1 MSQPGNM
8 QVAPSGPWPALEGAM
23 DPGASL
29 RHAVS
34 VMACYLFLGF
44 QVFGGVIRWLLDL
57 SGASFAI
64 YLPNVLMLCC
74 ILLSQTCDAL
84 RQRTS
89 PAVVLFALLLLLC
102 AATGYLNTGKGAQ
115 VAFGVWVLVPF
126 FFGLA
131 CAPVL
136 LSPGRF
142 GLTALSLLFCLAAGG
157 VVLHAVAELPWVGVN
172 YSIGGVEVEGA
183 RDWQTSSGAQRLSG
197 FGRTSFDVGGQLLLL
212 GGLLALHA
220 RSVFLRALLWLLAI
234 GAIYLSTSKGS
245 LLSLLMTAV
254 AVEAVVRQ
262 SRLALT
268 GIVALG
274 VLWMLVPPV
283 LGWTLDWTYA
293 ARTDINHPIFGSF
306 IDRMNDMWPRAW
318 QLAFDHGL
326 PLLGRGLGG
335 IGVPV
340 SVFEPRLENAGD
352 NLFVYCG
359 VLMGVL
365 VVPVFAVGFTALF
378 RLCARLDVGI
388 ARHALVMA
396 VAVLWYGGVSN
407 ILEHAILGL
416 GFGMV
421 CRVLNAE
428 LSSGDVSHASKAGVD
443 KGAPTHTTVCEPFP
457 PPVG

>member
-1 MSQPGNM
+1 MSSPGQM
-8 QVAPSGPWPALEGAM
+8 RAALSTQWPAPAVTIEPEAFLLHLV
-23 DPGASL
+23 SL
-29 RHAVS
+29 T
-34 VMACYLFLGF
+34 ACYLFLGF
-44 QVFGGVIRWLLDL
+44 QVFGGVIRWFLDL

-64 YLPNVLMLCC
+64 YLPNLLMLGSIFLCQV
-74 ILLSQTCDAL
+74 SDVL
-84 RQRTS
+84 RRRTS
-89 PAVVLFALLLLLC
+89 SAVVLFTLLLLLC
-102 AATGYLNTGKGAQ
+102 ATTGYVSTGKGAQ

-136 LSPGRF
+136 LAPGRV
-142 GLTALSLLFCLAAGG
+142 GLTVLGLLFCLAAGG
-157 VVLHAVAELPWVGVN
+157 VVLHAVAALPWVGVN

-212 GGLLALHA
+212 GGVLALHA
-220 RSVFLRALLWLLAI
+220 RNVFLRVLLWSLAF
-234 GAIYLSTSKGS
+234 GAVYLSTSKGS
-245 LLSLLMTAV
+245 LLSLLMTAM

-262 SRLALT
+262 SRAALT
-268 GIVALG
+268 CIIGLG

-340 SVFEPRLENAGD
+340 SVFEPRLDNAGD

-365 VVPVFAVGFTALF
+365 VLPVFAVGFTALF
-378 RLCARLDVGI
+378 HLCARLDIGV

-421 CRVLNAE
+421 CRVLSAE
-428 LSSGDVSHASKAGVD
+428 LSARVGSDVGGRVG
-443 KGAPTHTTVCEPFP
+443 KGAHTDNFANSSCFP
-457 PPVG
+457 PAG

>member
-1 MSQPGNM
+1 MRRAADMRASSPG
-8 QVAPSGPWPALEGAM
+8 QRPVLHGAFNL
-23 DPGASL
+23 GASL
-29 RHAVS
+29 RHFVS
-34 VMACYLFLGF
+34 AMTCYLFLGF
-44 QVFGGVIRWLLDL
+44 QVFGGVIRWFLDL
-57 SGASFAI
+57 SGTSFAI
-64 YLPNVLMLCC
+64 YLPNVLMLGC
-74 ILLSQTCDAL
+74 ILMSQASDAL
-84 RQRTS
+84 RQRTR
-89 PAVVLFALLLLLC
+89 PAVVLFALMLLLC
-102 AATGYLNTGKGAQ
+102 ATTGYLNTGKGAQ

-136 LSPGRF
+136 LAPSRI
-142 GLTALSLLFCLAAGG
+142 GLAVLSLLFCMAAGG

-245 LLSLLMTAV
+245 LLSLLMTAL

-262 SRLALT
+262 SRAALT

-274 VLWMLVPPV
+274 VLWLLVPPV

-365 VVPVFAVGFTALF
+365 VLPVFAVGFTALF
-378 RLCARLDVGI
+378 RLCARLDVGV

-421 CRVLNAE
+421 CSVLAAE
-428 LSSGDVSHASKAGVD
+428 LSLVDVSHVSKAGVGQGVPSD
-443 KGAPTHTTVCEPFP
+443 TTVSGPFP
-457 PPVG
+457 PSVD

>member
-1 MSQPGNM
+1 MSVPGNL
-8 QVAPSGPWPALEGAM
+8 QPAPGGPWPAHRLTTQPE
-23 DPGASL
+23 ASL
-29 RHAVS
+29 RHVGS
-34 VMACYLFLGF
+34 MMVCYLFLGF
-44 QVFGGVIRWLLDL
+44 QVFAGVIRWLLDL
-57 SGASFAI
+57 SGASLAI
-64 YLPNVLMLCC
+64 YLPSVLMLGC
-74 ILLSQTCDAL
+74 IFLSLSSDAL

-89 PAVVLFALLLLLC
+89 PAAALFTLLALFC
-102 AATGYLNTGKGAQ
+102 AATGYLNTGKSSQ

-126 FFGLA
+126 IFGLA

-136 LSPGRF
+136 LAPSRV
-142 GLTALSLLFCLAAGG
+142 GLTVLSLLFCMAAGG
-157 VVLHAVAELPWVGVN
+157 VVLHAVVELPWVGVN

-212 GGLLALHA
+212 GGLLALHI
-220 RSVFLRALLWLLAI
+220 RSVFLRALLWSLAF
-234 GAIYLSTSKGS
+234 AAVYLSTSKGS

-254 AVEAVVRQ
+254 AVEAVIRQ
-262 SRLALT
+262 SRSVLT
-268 GIVALG
+268 CIIAMG

-365 VVPVFAVGFTALF
+365 VLPVFAVGFMALF
-378 RLCARLDVGI
+378 RLCTRLEVGV
-388 ARHALVMA
+388 ARHALVVA

-421 CRVLNAE
+421 CRVLSAE
-428 LSSGDVSHASKAGVD
+428 LSSGGISDANNEGVSKDGHNDTIECCPS
-443 KGAPTHTTVCEPFP
+443 P
-457 PPVG
+457 PPLD